1 MAIAPGTPGRTAS
14 LSTLASARSAP
25 QWDFGRSTSSH
36 LRRCPRNGPGPSPGY
51 ATLGTTI
58 PASGGQVAKEDGDA
72 SGRWT
77 VARQVGQFALVG
89 LVATAIVALATSV
102 ASRRLGEREA
112 ITDARTVTLV
122 RAQNIVE
129 PVLTD
134 GLVTGD
140 PAARAAVGHAV
151 RSAVLDPNLVRV
163 KIWTRDGTIVY
174 SDEPRL
180 IGQHF
185 GLDTEERAAMDAG
198 RMQADVSD
206 LSKPENRFERTQK
219 KLLEVYL
226 PVRTPSGQRLLF
238 EAYFKYSAV
247 SASGSRI
254 WRSFAPVTIGALVI
268 LELIQIPIAWSL
280 ARRLRQRQRE
290 REALLRGAIE
300 ASDAER
306 RRIAG
311 DLHDGVVQDLAGVAY
326 SIAGSA
332 RDPGLPA
339 TTAVGLERSAAEVRD
354 SIKSLRSLLVEIYP
368 PNLEEAGLA
377 SALSDL
383 LARADARGVPATLD
397 ADGLTE
403 PVPVAVAALLY
414 RAAQEAIRNVL
425 AHAQA
430 RTVGVTVAT
439 IGDLA
444 VLDVVDDGVGF
455 DTDAGAARFEG
466 GHIGLR
472 GLTDLVADAGGTVTI
487 ESQPGS
493 GTTLHVEVPIR

>member
-1 MAIAPGTPGRTAS
+1 M
-14 LSTLASARSAP
+14 
-25 QWDFGRSTSSH
+25 
-36 LRRCPRNGPGPSPGY
+36 
-51 ATLGTTI
+51 
-58 PASGGQVAKEDGDA
+58 AKEDNDG

-89 LVATAIVALATSV
+89 LVATTIVAFATSV

-122 RAQNIVE
+122 RAQNIIE

-134 GLVTGD
+134 ALVTGD
-140 PAARAAVGHAV
+140 PTAIAAVRRVV
-151 RSAVLDPNLVRV
+151 RSRVLDPNLVRV
-163 KIWTRDGTIVY
+163 KIWTRDGTIVF
-174 SDEPRL
+174 SDEARL
-180 IGQHF
+180 IGSHF
-185 GLDTEERAAMDAG
+185 GLGTEERKAMDAG

-206 LSKPENRFERTQK
+206 LTKPENRFERPQK

-226 PVRTPSGQRLLF
+226 PVRTPSGRRLLF

-247 SASGSRI
+247 SASGNRI

-290 REALLRGAIE
+290 REALLRGALE

-326 SIAGSA
+326 SIAGTA

-339 TTAVGLERSAAEVRD
+339 PTAVGLERSAAEVRD

-368 PNLEEAGLA
+368 PNLEEAGLE
-377 SALSDL
+377 SALGDL
-383 LARADARGVPATLD
+383 LARADARGVGATLH
-397 ADGLTE
+397 TE
-403 PVPVAVAALLY
+403 TIVEPIPVPVAALLY
-414 RAAQEAIRNVL
+414 RAAQEALRNVL

-430 RTVGVTVAT
+430 RSVSVRVAT
-439 IGDLA
+439 TDDMA
-444 VLDVVDDGVGF
+444 VLDVEDDGVGF
-455 DTDAGAARFEG
+455 DTEVGAARFEG

-472 GLTDLVADAGGTVTI
+472 GLTDLVTDAGGTVAI